1 MRVLLA
7 EDNLVNQK
15 LASTLLRKLECIVDV
30 AQNGLEAVM
39 LFESNRYDVILMD
52 CQMPEMDG
60 FEATTAIRCLEQ
72 GRERT
77 FIAAMT
83 ANALDGDRERCLHV
97 GMDDYITKPVRPSV
111 LEGVLRKCAQHS
123 GSLA

>member
-15 LASTLLRKLECIVDV
+15 LASTLLRKVECIVDV
-30 AQNGLEAVM
+30 AHNGLEAVM
-39 LFESNRYDVILMD
+39 LFQSNRYDAILMD

-60 FEATTAIRCLEQ
+60 FEATTAIRRLEQ
-72 GRERT
+72 GRKRT

-97 GMDDYITKPVRPSV
+97 GMDDYITKPVRPAV
-111 LEGVLRKCAQHS
+111 LEGVLRRCAQQDS
-123 GSLA
+123 GV